1 MLGFPW
7 IYNYLRFRPNDVWKN
22 LVSIK
27 IVATFTSKP
36 DYSDNSILEFAEDI
50 CYSWMVGKDSDVIMR
65 SAANESCSLNV
76 RWDKIFIVLKI
87 DK

>member
-1 MLGFPW
+1 MKSRKPMFFIRRCLDFLEF
-7 IYNYLRFRPNDVWKN
+7 IIIFDLDQMTCEKN

-76 RWDKIFIVLKI
+76 R
-87 DK
+87 